1 MKMFRRLLL
10 VCLLTAGL
18 LTIGAPAFADSPP
31 VTETNVAK
39 TVETFV
45 DVLPTCQGG
54 GTLYTITTTST
65 SVDRTTIFDDGRRH
79 GHFTDT
85 GTFVAVPVDDPSLP
99 SYTGKFQIAIDFNQ
113 NDTTVNFT
121 VTFLNRGTGSDG
133 STFSSNEVD
142 HFNVLPDGTVH
153 EFFRCH

>member
-1 MKMFRRLLL
+1 MFRRLLL

-45 DVLPTCQGG
+45 DAIPSCPGG
-54 GTLYTITTTST
+54 GPLYTQTTTST
-65 SVDRTTIFDDGRRH
+65 SVQRATIFDDGREH
-79 GHFTDT
+79 GHFLDT
-85 GTFVAVPVDDPSLP
+85 GTFVAVPFDDPSLP
-99 SYTGKFQIAIDFNQ
+99 SYTGKFIVEIDFNQ
-113 NDTTVNFT
+113 NGTTVNGTFT
-121 VTFLNRGTGSDG
+121 FNIKATGSDG
-133 STFSSNEVD
+133 STLSSNGFD

-153 EFFRCH
+153 EFFGCH